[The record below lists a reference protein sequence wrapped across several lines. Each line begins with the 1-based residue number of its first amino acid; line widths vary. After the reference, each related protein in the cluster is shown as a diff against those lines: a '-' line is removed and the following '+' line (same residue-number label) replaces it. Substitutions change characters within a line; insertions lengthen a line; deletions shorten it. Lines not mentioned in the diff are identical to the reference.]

1 VGKKQFAEAL
11 KYFEGQDV
19 SFKPYG
25 RVLANP
31 HLVVSEASAIVA
43 DVSVDEMTKAWRG
56 TLDW

>member
-1 VGKKQFAEAL
+1 
-11 KYFEGQDV
+11 V

-31 HLVVSEASAIVA
+31 HLVLSEANAIVA